1 MQKLV
6 LRFFISL
13 IVVFVYTDDCHSQNK
28 KTDSLYTILK
38 NTSDDTSRIN
48 ILNAMALEYENID
61 PDSSFYFMNQALTK
75 ALKINYEIG
84 IIDGYIM
91 LGKYANVSL
100 NNCEASLRYY
110 DKAQKILEKIIASHN
125 RKGREKMKERQAI
138 SLRGTGLTYYKSG
151 NYSLALEFDNKS
163 LKIGEELNNKSLIAK
178 SLHNIADVY
187 FMLGNFSKALEW
199 EFKSLKIKEQ
209 LNDKNSLASSK
220 NGLGNIYGSLKNYEK
235 ALEYYFS
242 VIDLIRTD
250 EKGDKRF
257 LSLTY
262 INIGI
267 IYTLKNEHEKGL
279 DYFLKSLEIIEK
291 YKIKSAYSGCY
302 NNIGN
307 CYIDLGNFN
316 KGLEYFFKGLK
327 MSSGKG
333 ETSISF
339 RNIASAY
346 FKKDNYTKALSYAL
360 NAVKLAKEIK
370 GLNLTKVSEE
380 LLSSIYEKLGDNKK
394 ALQHYKEFKIANDSL
409 FNEESTKKMTRVE
422 MNDEF
427 ENRQITERAK
437 QSKIM
442 ALSQEELNKEKI
454 IRNSL
459 GWMFVLLL
467 IIAVVVI
474 FNYRNK
480 SRANKLLA
488 LKTEELYQQ
497 KTMDLLKQQRLKTM
511 QNLIS
516 GQEMERHRIA
526 GELHDGI
533 GGALA
538 GIKLKLQKINTKV
551 HEENQ
556 ELGNV
561 ILNVDNLYR
570 EVRTISHDLAPPQ
583 LKKSVFTEVISQLA
597 QDLRTATS
605 LKISL
610 EYLEEE
616 KLNHIPE
623 DVQVAIYR
631 MIQELLKNSLQH
643 AQCSHVEISL
653 SKYDNE
659 LNLSVEDNGIGFNTQ
674 KKASGMGL
682 RNIQARVKALEGKYV
697 IDSKSGRGSAFNIT
711 IPC

>member
-1 MQKLV
+1 MQKLI
-6 LRFFISL
+6 LRFFIFL
-13 IVVFVYTDDCHSQNK
+13 VVVFACADDYYSQNK
-28 KTDSLYTILK
+28 KIDSLYTILK
-38 NTSDDTSRIN
+38 NTSNDPSKID
-48 ILNAMALEYENID
+48 ILNALASEYENIN
-61 PDSSFYFMNQALTK
+61 PDSSFYFMNQALTR
-75 ALKINYEIG
+75 ALKISYETG
-84 IIDGYIM
+84 MVDAYIM
-91 LGKYANVSL
+91 LGKYTNVSL
-100 NNCEASLRYY
+100 NNCEASLQYY
-110 DKAQKILEKIIASHN
+110 DKAQKILEKIIASH
-125 RKGREKMKERQAI
+125 KKMGREKMKERLAI
-138 SLRGTGLTYYKSG
+138 SLRGTGLTYYKLG
-151 NYSLALEFDNKS
+151 NYPLALESHNKS

-209 LNDKNSLASSK
+209 LNDKNSFASSK
-220 NGLGNIYGSLKNYEK
+220 NSLGNIYGSLKNYEK

-242 VIDLIRTD
+242 VIDLIGAD

-267 IYTLKNEHEKGL
+267 IYILKNEYEKGL

-307 CYIDLGNFN
+307 CYVDQGNFN
-316 KGLEYFFKGLK
+316 KGLDYFFKGLK
-327 MSSGKG
+327 MSSGKSD
-333 ETSISF
+333 TSISLK
-339 RNIASAY
+339 NIASGY
-346 FKKDNYTKALSYAL
+346 LKEKEYKKALPYAL
-360 NAVKLAKEIK
+360 AAVASARELKS
-370 GLNLTKVSEE
+370 LNLTKVSEE
-380 LLSSIYEKLGDNKK
+380 LLSSIYDKLGDSKK

-427 ENRQITERAK
+427 ENKQIIERAK

-442 ALSQEELNKEKI
+442 ALSHEELNKQKI

-459 GWMFVLLL
+459 GGMFVLLL
-467 IIAVVVI
+467 IIAGI
-474 FNYRNK
+474 TILNYRNK

-497 KTMDLLKQQRLKTM
+497 KTMDLLKQQRLNTM

-516 GQEMERHRIA
+516 GQEMERQRIA

-538 GIKLKLQKINTKV
+538 GIKLKLQNINVKI
-551 HEENQ
+551 HEENKNL
-556 ELGNV
+556 ENV

-583 LKKSVFTEVISQLA
+583 LKNSVFTEVISQLA

-610 EYLEEE
+610 EFMEEE
-616 KLNHIPE
+616 KLNHISE

-659 LNLSVEDNGIGFNTQ
+659 LNLLLEDNGIGFNTQ

-682 RNIQARVKALEGKYV
+682 RNIQARVKALEGEYV